1 MKPPSH
7 PPASR
12 HKVHAAVADDPTSA
26 NRSGP
31 HKDTQH
37 PVSASQV
44 QGLQFFATAAKGIEP
59 IVADELRAL
68 GAANVKEARGG
79 ATFNGSRATGYRAC
93 LWLRAANRVL
103 MPLARFPAPDADA
116 IYTAVKRMPWENDL
130 LPDGTLAVDFNGS
143 NENITHTQFGAQRVK
158 DAIVDRL
165 REKFGRRPSVDLE
178 QPDLR
183 INVHLHRDIAT
194 VSLDLSGESLHQ
206 RGYRQRGVAAP
217 LKETLAAALL
227 LKCGWLGIA
236 KERGAFADPMCGSGT
251 LAIEAALIAG
261 DVAPGLLRT
270 HWGFSNWR
278 RHDVQLWEHLL
289 QEARQ
294 RRDTGRANIPPIFGF
309 DHDLQAIAAALDNGK
324 RAGLERAIQF
334 EHRALAS
341 NILPPGL
348 KPGLVVTNPPYGVR
362 LGEAGQLGPLYAA
375 LGQWLKS
382 QCGGWQAGV
391 ITGDPELTKQTGI
404 RARKINNFYN
414 GALEC
419 KLLQFSIEPEWF
431 MRGTTV

>member
-1 MKPPSH
+1 M
-7 PPASR
+7 R
-12 HKVHAAVADDPTSA
+12 RSA
-26 NRSGP
+26 PDLQAQR
-31 HKDTQH
+31 
-37 PVSASQV
+37 
-44 QGLQFFATAAKGIEP
+44 LQFFATAAKGIEP

-79 ATFNGSRATGYRAC
+79 ASFSGSMADGYRAC
-93 LWLRAANRVL
+93 LWLRTANRVL
-103 MPLARFPAPDADA
+103 MPLARFPAPDADKL
-116 IYTAVKRMPWENDL
+116 YTEVKRMPWENDL

-143 NENITHTQFGAQRVK
+143 NENIAHTQFGAQRVK
-158 DAIVDRL
+158 DAVVDRL
-165 REKFGRRPSVDLE
+165 REKFARRPSVDLD

-227 LKCGWLGIA
+227 LKCGWPGIA
-236 KERGAFADPMCGSGT
+236 RERGAFADPMCGSGT

-270 HWGFSNWR
+270 HWGFSGWR
-278 RHDVQLWEHLL
+278 RHDAQLWVHLL
-289 QEARQ
+289 QEAHK
-294 RRDTGRANIPPIFGF
+294 RRDAGRANLPPIFGF

-334 EHRALAS
+334 KHRALD
-341 NILPPGL
+341 NNVLPAGL

-404 RARKINNFYN
+404 RAHKINTFYN

-431 MRGTTV
+431 MHGVNA